1 MDDFLWRAGLGG
13 LGLALTSAPLGCF
26 VVWRRMAYF
35 GETIAHAGLL
45 GAALGIVMGVNL
57 TLGIFIAALILA
69 FGLKVIEQYSYLA
82 KDTAL
87 GLLAHVVLA
96 AGLIVAS
103 QFQSLQVD
111 LMGLLFGDI
120 LAISMSDLYVIF
132 VGFVLITGLV
142 IYLWQDMLTISIDK
156 ELAKAEGVNVSR
168 VEFLFSIAIA
178 ATVAL
183 SMKLVGLLLV
193 TAMLIVPA
201 AGAMNFSRTPEQMV
215 MITAFLSAISVV
227 GGLIGSVYFDVPTG
241 PAIVVGMALL
251 FLLSSLMKRR

>member
-69 FGLKVIEQYSYLA
+69 FGLKMIEQYSYLA

-96 AGLIVAS
+96 SGLIVAS

-120 LAISMSDLYVIF
+120 LAITMSDLYVIF

-156 ELAKAEGVNVSR
+156 ELAKAEGVNVAR

-215 MITAFLSAISVV
+215 MITAFLSALSVV

>member
-1 MDDFLWRAGLGG
+1 MDDFLWRALIGG
-13 LGLALTSAPLGCF
+13 IGMALIAAPLGCF
-26 VVWRRMAYF
+26 VVWQRMAYF

-45 GAALGIVMGVNL
+45 GAALGILLQLNL
-57 TLGIFIAALILA
+57 TIGVFFAAVLVA
-69 FGLKVIEQYSYLA
+69 FGLRLVERHSSLA

-96 AGLIVAS
+96 IGLIVAS

-120 LAISMSDLYVIF
+120 LAISMTDILMI
-132 VGFVLITGLV
+132 GGGLIL
-142 IYLWQDMLTISIDK
+142 IWSLIAYLWQDMLTISLDR
-156 ELAKAEGVNVSR
+156 ELALAEGVNVPR
-168 VEFLFSIAIA
+168 TEFLFSIAIA

-193 TAMLIVPA
+193 TAMLIIPA

-215 MITAFLSAISVV
+215 MVTAVISAVSVI
-227 GGLIGSVYFDVPTG
+227 GGLAGSVYFDIPTG
-241 PAIVVGMALL
+241 PAIVVAMALV
-251 FLLSSLMKRR
+251 FLLSTPLKRG